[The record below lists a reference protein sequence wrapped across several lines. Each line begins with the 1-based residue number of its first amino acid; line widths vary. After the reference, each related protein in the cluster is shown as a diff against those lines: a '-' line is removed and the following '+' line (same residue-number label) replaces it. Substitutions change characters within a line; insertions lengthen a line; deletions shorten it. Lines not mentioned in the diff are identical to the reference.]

1 MDWLR
6 KVAAVPGLH
15 RLWRRL
21 SLGSVET
28 KTRFD
33 VWDRPAYGYG
43 VLSAATLARQ
53 LGHRE
58 MIAVEFGVAR
68 GDGLIALET
77 ICREVGAAL
86 GMDIAAMGFDSGCG
100 MPKPTDYRDLP
111 HLWSDRFYAMDEPAL
126 RQRLR
131 TATLVIGD
139 VSETV
144 PEFVKHPSAP
154 IGFISFDLDYYSST
168 AQAFRIFSGAA
179 STRLPRVHC
188 YFDDILWP
196 ERACYSEFT
205 GEYLAIRE
213 FNEAHQLKKIAKL
226 PHLHW
231 MRPLPAYW
239 NEQVYVFHDFAHPDY
254 PTNLHLRSEAPS
266 GHEMPI

>member
-6 KVAAVPGLH
+6 KVAAIPGLH

-28 KTRFD
+28 KTRSD
-33 VWDRPAYGYG
+33 IWDRPAYGYG
-43 VLSAATLARQ
+43 VPSAATLARQ
-53 LGHRE
+53 LGHRKL
-58 MIAVEFGVAR
+58 IAVEFGVAR

-77 ICREVGAAL
+77 ISREVGAAL
-86 GMDIAAMGFDSGCG
+86 DID
-100 MPKPTDYRDLP
+100 
-111 HLWSDRFYAMDEPAL
+111 FYAMDEPAL

-144 PEFVKHPSAP
+144 PDFVKNLSTP

-168 AQAFRIFSGAA
+168 AQAFRIFSGAP
-179 STRLPRVHC
+179 SSRLPRVQC

-196 ERACYSEFT
+196 ERAR
-205 GEYLAIRE
+205 IRTTRPTCTIATE
-213 FNEAHQLKKIAKL
+213 REAVTRCRSDMVLF
-226 PHLHW
+226 
-231 MRPLPAYW
+231 AY
-239 NEQVYVFHDFAHPDY
+239 DFGF
-254 PTNLHLRSEAPS
+254 EAA
-266 GHEMPI
+266 